1 MHAIVPS
8 NRAQEFESNVEAM
21 KVEFSERNIQAQE
34 RLATLDRQI
43 AEFRSHSEGTTQGV
57 MADTDNIKVKSYKLF
72 QRKAYSKVLVNIIL
86 YKLYS
91 CDLFLD
97 KLPRSRTNGQEF
109 ENRSDRY
116 YIS

>member
-57 MADTDNIKVKSYKLF
+57 MADTDNIKVIKLQTFRTQSVFKSII
-72 QRKAYSKVLVNIIL
+72 QHYSIEVIL
-86 YKLYS
+86 L
-91 CDLFLD
+91 
-97 KLPRSRTNGQEF
+97 
-109 ENRSDRY
+109 
-116 YIS
+116 

>member
-1 MHAIVPS
+1 MLFPSLRGLINKFYIVPS

-57 MADTDNIKVKSYKLF
+57 MADTDNIKVIKLQTFRTQSVFKKYYSTLFYRSYTLITYF
-72 QRKAYSKVLVNIIL
+72 
-86 YKLYS
+86 
-91 CDLFLD
+91 
-97 KLPRSRTNGQEF
+97 
-109 ENRSDRY
+109 
-116 YIS
+116 